1 MILKTNLVGWEEIQH
16 WWLLLSPE
24 NLEYTLSI
32 LWVLSL
38 VESYQDSSLSPM
50 WVMVKSHM
58 CLGWV
63 PCDWIL
69 YFVSPMCITKLLEW
83 YTCGHIYLI
92 LDMWVPNGPQFV
104 NCGHGWLLCLGTPS
118 ELGPFRI
125 YSSPFAIPA
134 QWHTAW
140 KYKFLIFFWINM
152 QNSWTLFLF
161 LNIWLPRWRHC

>member
-1 MILKTNLVGWEEIQH
+1 MILKTNLVSWEKIQH
-16 WWLLLSPE
+16 CWLLLSPE

-50 WVMVKSHM
+50 WVMVESHM

-83 YTCGHIYLI
+83 YTCIGHIYLI

-104 NCGHGWLLCLGTPS
+104 NRGHGWLLCPGTPLIWVPLGTN
-118 ELGPFRI
+118 LVLLPFLHI
-125 YSSPFAIPA
+125 GILHSPPWCEALL
-134 QWHTAW
+134 
-140 KYKFLIFFWINM
+140 K
-152 QNSWTLFLF
+152 
-161 LNIWLPRWRHC
+161 